1 MNEYICT
8 KKVYQKHY
16 INAWFKSQDF
26 KLSLVIGALFIMA
39 GICFCLEKHDV
50 ENYLV
55 NLIWIFGGLYIA
67 FARGFVRA
75 SSAYKYQA
83 KVHLMENWRNR
94 AIFEEDKIMFQ
105 SEVRGKEENDWMSM
119 PILYKDIKSII
130 VKGNAITIT
139 VKVGLIIH
147 LYKDCFSKMTYE
159 DFCKIIREK
168 CECTIDKK

>member
-55 NLIWIFGGLYIA
+55 NSIWIFGGLYIA

-168 CECTIDKK
+168 CGCTIDEK